1 MRNKVDSTK
10 KEKETTLAP
19 AKPNKP
25 KTGRGGTD
33 NFPSRRYVPETDE
46 DKALV
51 SQLIGEILTEY
62 RKDKVKSDE
71 ELTERLDDY
80 FRRCADRGQTPTV
93 EEMSLST
100 GWSIQTVRDWQYGT
114 NKGFSPQTSAIIK
127 KAKDFMQAFD
137 AKLVIAGKMNFLAY
151 CFRAKNYYGMKDQQ
165 DLAFIQPNPL
175 GEAKS
180 PEELRRKY
188 LEDVYGADADKIIDA
203 EVSEK

>member
-1 MRNKVDSTK
+1 MKNKVDSTK

-25 KTGRGGTD
+25 KTGRGGTQ
-33 NFPSRRYVPETDE
+33 NFPNARFRPETEE

-51 SQLIGEILTEY
+51 SQLIGEVLTEY
-62 RKDKVKSDE
+62 RQPRVHSDE

-80 FRRCADRGQTPTV
+80 FRRCAARGQTPTV
-93 EEMSLST
+93 EEMCMST
-100 GWSIQTVRDWQYGT
+100 GYTISNVRDWEYGV
-114 NKGFSPQTSAIIK
+114 NKGFSPETARIIK
-127 KAKDFMQAFD
+127 KAKNFMQTFD

-165 DLAFIQPNPL
+165 DLAFVQPNPL

-188 LEDVYGADADKIIDA
+188 LEDIGADPDVIDA
-203 EVSEK
+203 EVSE